1 MDATTRLTLAREA
14 ARTGGDLANGGFR
27 GPLTVETKEN
37 ALDSVTEFDHE
48 VQRQITQ
55 LLRDENPDA
64 VVVGEEELPDV
75 DTRTTLP
82 ERGTAWVVDP
92 IDGTNNFVAGNRIWG
107 CAVAAVEDGEAVA
120 AVNEFPALGDSF
132 AAATGEGAMRNGDP
146 CSVSDRTDPET
157 FTINPIFGLAE
168 RDRRK
173 LSEYVTTIAEEFGD
187 SRRFGSSQFALSSV
201 AAGELDA
208 AVSGVQLSPWDTV
221 GGVHMIRE
229 AGGTVTDLDG
239 NRWTPD
245 SRGIV
250 ASNGEAHDELVAA
263 FD

>member
-14 ARTGGDLANGGFR
+14 ARAGGELAHGGFR

-37 ALDSVTEFDHE
+37 ELDSVTEFDRE
-48 VQRQITQ
+48 VQRHVTH
-55 LLRDENPDA
+55 LLRDDEPEA
-64 VVVGEEELPDV
+64 VIVGEEELPDV
-75 DTRTTLP
+75 DTLTVLP
-82 ERGTAWVVDP
+82 ESGTAWVVDP

-132 AAATGEGAMRNGDP
+132 AAADDGAMRNGEA

-157 FTINPIFGLAE
+157 FTINPIFGLSDYE
-168 RDRRK
+168 RRK
-173 LSEYVTTIAEEFGD
+173 LSEYVGTIAEQFGD

-208 AVSGVQLSPWDTV
+208 AVSAIQLSPWDTV

-239 NRWTPD
+239 NRWTPAA
-245 SRGIV
+245 SGII